1 MNKSTV
7 TKVTRFDKVD
17 SYNNWSYL
25 VEFKNG
31 DRGYYSTKSPEQ
43 NKFIV
48 NQEADYEIEEKI
60 GKNDKPW
67 WKITAPGDPK
77 PFVKGGGKPQIE
89 PRIQMISFA
98 MSYCK
103 DCIVAGKIPMSDL
116 EKEFNRIYNLMTGK
130 L

>member
-1 MNKSTV
+1 MKSLV

-25 VEFKNG
+25 VEMKNG
-31 DRGYYSTKSPEQ
+31 DRGYYSTKSPDQ

-48 NQEADYEIEEKI
+48 NQEAEYEIEEKI

-67 WKITAPGDPK
+67 WKITAPSDPK
-77 PFVKGGGKPQIE
+77 PFVKGGGRPPVDPKVQFIGFSASYSKDLICAGKVE
-89 PRIQMISFA
+89 MKDFENTFNKIYALMIS
-98 MSYCK
+98 
-103 DCIVAGKIPMSDL
+103 
-116 EKEFNRIYNLMTGK
+116 K